1 MDTKRKL
8 LTVIIVVFLVT
19 TEYTRRPN
27 CFASSRYDSSPP
39 RWKLPSPLPPPGKLS
54 ILSYIIA
61 KVNYTLNNNSNN
73 NNNRSSL
80 INVSSQTLILLP
92 LQFLSDLFIT
102 YFSFSFPLIFIYIF
116 RLLRNIYLDDIRIN
130 INYCHD
136 DFISSR
142 YVNG

>member
-39 RWKLPSPLPPPGKLS
+39 DENYPPPSRPRANFPSFRISL
-54 ILSYIIA
+54 LR
-61 KVNYTLNNNSNN
+61 YTLNNNSNN

-130 INYCHD
+130 INYYHD